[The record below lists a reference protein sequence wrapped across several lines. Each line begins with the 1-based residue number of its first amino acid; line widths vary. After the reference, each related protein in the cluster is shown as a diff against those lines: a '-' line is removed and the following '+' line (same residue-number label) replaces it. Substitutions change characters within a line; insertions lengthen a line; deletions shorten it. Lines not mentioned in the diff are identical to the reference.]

1 MFQSGVNED
10 RSPAMCSAMWV
21 VAVVG
26 GVAG

>member
-1 MFQSGVNED
+1 MLQSGANED
-10 RSPAMCSAMWV
+10 RSPAMGSSMWV